1 MINFETSQL
10 FREIEHFLNP
20 FVDANGLCFGQI
32 ERIFIWDAN
41 NSLKDEKKDTFQV
54 HFTKLE
60 NKCYDLP
67 ECQLSGSNTKILK
80 ARTKHWW
87 EEKFDRR
94 SAKFRKYHDWGTASV
109 QTCRK
114 NVQIVFTSIFLKRGK
129 LSHHL
134 TNLNNRLSAILV
146 NVCIMFSSGRSDWVI
161 SKEGALCIFLSVD
174 LVENHKCSTF
184 MISCSE

>member
-41 NSLKDEKKDTFQV
+41 NSLKDAKNTYENI
-54 HFTKLE
+54 HFTKTE
-60 NKCYDLP
+60 SKCHDLP

-94 SAKFRKYHDWGTASV
+94 SAKFRKYHDLGKYACKLTE
-109 QTCRK
+109 K

-129 LSHHL
+129 LLHHL

-146 NVCIMFSSGRSDWVI
+146 NVCIMFSSGRYDWVI
-161 SKEGALCIFLSVD
+161 SKEGALCIFFSVD
-174 LVENHKCSTF
+174 FVENHKCSTF